1 MLLVKVGQG
10 NCPLEQGDRSLVPT
24 NILDLRNNNN
34 YNRKRMWLR
43 KDVIMSKTVVL
54 AEKPSVGRDLARV
67 LHCHKKGNG
76 FLEGDQY
83 IVTWALGHLVTLA
96 DPESYGDQYK
106 SWRLED
112 LPMLPSPLKLVV
124 IKKTGKQFQAVK
136 SQLLRKDVRDIVI
149 ATDAGR
155 EGELVARWILEKARV
170 NKPIKRLWI
179 SSVTDKAIKEGFRKL
194 KSGKE
199 YENLY
204 ASAVARA
211 EADWIVGL
219 NATRALTTKFNAQLS
234 SGRVQTPTLAM
245 IAQREEE
252 IRNFKPKKYYGIK
265 AVSEQGLSFTWQDPK
280 TKDTKTF
287 DMENIDKNLNQLKG
301 KGAKILNVKVTPKKT
316 YSPALYDL
324 TELQRDANKR
334 FGYSAKETLSIMQK
348 LYEQHKVL
356 TYPRTD
362 SRYITS
368 DIVPTLKDRLEACRI
383 KPYASAIAKILS
395 KPIKA
400 NKSFVDDQKVSDH
413 HAIIPTEESVPLSAL
428 TDKERKIYDLV
439 VKRFVAVLSP
449 AYQYEQTV
457 VTAII
462 GEESFFAKGKRV
474 ISLGWKEVYSDHD
487 DEDSEDDQTLPA
499 LTEGDALAIRSI
511 SKTSGET
518 KPPARFNEATLLSA
532 MENPTKYMAG
542 ESKDLIK
549 TIGETGGLGTVAT
562 RADIIEKLY
571 SSFLIEKKGK
581 EIHITSKGKQ
591 LLNLVPDEL
600 KSPVLT
606 AEWEQKLTKI
616 SKGALAK
623 TAFLNEMK
631 QYAKEVV
638 NEIKNSEQKFK
649 HDNITGSKCPEC
661 GKLMLEVN
669 GKKGK
674 MHVCQDRECGYKKGI
689 SKVTNARCPN
699 CHKKL
704 ELRGQGEGQIFVCKC
719 GHREKMSTFQERRK
733 KNQNSKVSKRE
744 VANYMKK
751 QEDNFS
757 NNALADALAKL
768 NLKE

>member
-1 MLLVKVGQG
+1 
-10 NCPLEQGDRSLVPT
+10 
-24 NILDLRNNNN
+24 
-34 YNRKRMWLR
+34 
-43 KDVIMSKTVVL
+43 MSKTVVL

-67 LHCHKKGNG
+67 LNCHKKGNG

-155 EGELVARWILEKARV
+155 EGELVARWILEKAHV

-179 SSVTDKAIKEGFRKL
+179 SSVTDKAIKEGFRTL
-194 KSGKE
+194 RSGKE

-219 NATRALTTKFNAQLS
+219 NATRALTTKYNAQLS

-245 IAQREEE
+245 IALREEE

-265 AVSEQGLSFTWQDPK
+265 AVTEKGLSFIWQDK
-280 TKDTKTF
+280 KSHDTKTF
-287 DMENIDKNLNQLKG
+287 DMDNIDKKLHHLNG
-301 KGAKILNVKVTPKKT
+301 KDAKIVSVKVTPKKT

-368 DIVPTLKDRLEACRI
+368 DLVPTLKDRLEACRI
-383 KPYASAIAKILS
+383 KPYAPAIAKILS

-400 NKSFVDDQKVSDH
+400 NKSFADDTKVSDH

-457 VTAII
+457 VTAKI
-462 GEESFFAKGKRV
+462 GDESFSAKGKRV
-474 ISLGWKEVYSDHD
+474 ISLGWKEVYSDHV

-499 LTEGDALAIRSI
+499 ITEGDTLAIRSI
-511 SKTSGET
+511 SKTTGET

-532 MENPTKYMAG
+532 MENPSKYMAG

-581 EIHITSKGKQ
+581 DIFITSKGKQ
-591 LLNLVPDEL
+591 LLNLVPEEL

-606 AEWEQKLTKI
+606 ADWEQKLTKI
-616 SKGALAK
+616 SKGALPK
-623 TAFLNEMK
+623 QVFLNEMK

-649 HDNITGSKCPEC
+649 HDNLTGSKCPEC

-674 MHVCQDRECGYKKGI
+674 MHVCQDRECGYRKGI

-733 KNQNSKVSKRE
+733 KNQNSKVSKRD

-751 QEDNFS
+751 QDDNFS

-768 NLKE
+768 NLKD

>member
-1 MLLVKVGQG
+1 
-10 NCPLEQGDRSLVPT
+10 
-24 NILDLRNNNN
+24 
-34 YNRKRMWLR
+34 
-43 KDVIMSKTVVL
+43 MSKTVVL

-67 LHCHKKGNG
+67 LNCHKKGNG

-155 EGELVARWILEKARV
+155 EGELVARWILEKAHV

-194 KSGKE
+194 RSGKE

-219 NATRALTTKFNAQLS
+219 NATRALTTKYNAQLS

-245 IAQREEE
+245 IALREEE

-265 AVSEQGLSFTWQDPK
+265 AVTEKGLSFTWQDK
-280 TKDTKTF
+280 KSNDTKTF
-287 DMENIDKNLNQLKG
+287 DMDNIDKKLNHLNG
-301 KGAKILNVKVTPKKT
+301 KDAKIVSVKVTPKKT

-368 DIVPTLKDRLEACRI
+368 DLVPTLKDRLEACRI
-383 KPYASAIAKILS
+383 KPYAPAITKILS

-400 NKSFVDDQKVSDH
+400 NKSFADDAKVSDH

-457 VTAII
+457 VTAKI
-462 GEESFFAKGKRV
+462 GDESFSAKGKRV
-474 ISLGWKEVYSDHD
+474 ISLGWKEVYSDHV

-499 LTEGDALAIRSI
+499 ITEGDTLAIRSI
-511 SKTSGET
+511 SKTTGET
-518 KPPARFNEATLLSA
+518 KSPARFNEATLLSA
-532 MENPTKYMAG
+532 MENPSKYMAG

-581 EIHITSKGKQ
+581 DIFITSKGKQ
-591 LLNLVPDEL
+591 LLNLVPEEL

-606 AEWEQKLTKI
+606 ADWEQKLTKI
-616 SKGALAK
+616 SKGALPK
-623 TAFLNEMK
+623 QVFLNEMK

-649 HDNITGSKCPEC
+649 HDNLTGSKCPEC

-674 MHVCQDRECGYKKGI
+674 MHVCQDRECGYRKGI

-744 VANYMKK
+744 VSNYMKK
-751 QEDNFS
+751 QDDNFS

-768 NLKE
+768 NLKD

>member
-1 MLLVKVGQG
+1 
-10 NCPLEQGDRSLVPT
+10 
-24 NILDLRNNNN
+24 
-34 YNRKRMWLR
+34 
-43 KDVIMSKTVVL
+43 MSKTVVL

-67 LHCHKKGNG
+67 LNCHKKGNG

-96 DPESYGDQYK
+96 DPESYGDNYK

-112 LPMLPSPLKLVV
+112 LPMLPAPLKLVV
-124 IKKTGKQFQAVK
+124 IKKTGKQFQSVK
-136 SQLLRKDVRDIVI
+136 TQLLRKDVRDIVI

-155 EGELVARWILEKARV
+155 EGELVARWIIEKARV

-194 KSGKE
+194 KAGKE

-219 NATRALTTKFNAQLS
+219 NATRALTTKYNAQLS

-245 IAQREEE
+245 IALREEE
-252 IRNFKPKKYYGIK
+252 IRGFKPKKYYGMK
-265 AVSEQGLSFTWQDPK
+265 AITNNRLTLTWQDAK
-280 TKDTKTF
+280 TNDTRTF
-287 DMENIDKNLNQLKG
+287 TEQQIDEKLGKLKG
-301 KGAKILNVKVTPKKT
+301 KSATVVDVKTTPKKT

-334 FGYSAKETLSIMQK
+334 YGYSAKETLSIMQK

-368 DIVPTLKDRLEACRI
+368 DIVETIKDRLEACRI
-383 KPYASAIAKILS
+383 KPYAQVIAKIT
-395 KPIKA
+395 KQPIKA
-400 NKSFVDDQKVSDH
+400 NKSFVDDGKVSDH

-428 TDKERKIYDLV
+428 SDKERKIYDLV
-439 VKRFVAVLSP
+439 VKRFLAVLLP
-449 AYQYEQTV
+449 AYQFEQTV
-457 VTAII
+457 VTTKI
-462 GEESFFAKGKRV
+462 GDEQFTAKGKR
-474 ISLGWKEVYSDHD
+474 ILTQGWKEVYSDYT
-487 DEDSEDDQTLPA
+487 DEDNEDEQKLPA
-499 LTEGDALAIRSI
+499 LSKGDLLPIVSLT
-511 SKTSGET
+511 KTTGET
-518 KPPARFNEATLLSA
+518 KPPSRFNEAALLSA

-581 EIHITSKGKQ
+581 EIFITSKGKQ
-591 LLNLVPDEL
+591 LLKLVPEDL

-606 AEWEQKLTKI
+606 ADWEQKLTKI
-616 SKGALAK
+616 SKGTLSK
-623 TAFLNEMK
+623 QAFLNEMK
-631 QYAKEVV
+631 HYAKEVV
-638 NEIKNSEQKFK
+638 NEIKNSKQTYK

-661 GKLMLEVN
+661 SKLLLEVN

-674 MHVCQDRECGYKKGI
+674 MLVCQDRECGYRKGV

-704 ELRGQGEGQIFVCKC
+704 ELRGEGEGQIFVCRC

-733 KNQNSKVSKRE
+733 KNQNSKVSKSD
-744 VANYMKK
+744 VAKYMKK
-751 QEDNFS
+751 QDDDFTNS
-757 NNALADALAKL
+757 ALADALAKL
-768 NLKE
+768 NLKK

>member
-1 MLLVKVGQG
+1 
-10 NCPLEQGDRSLVPT
+10 
-24 NILDLRNNNN
+24 
-34 YNRKRMWLR
+34 
-43 KDVIMSKTVVL
+43 MSKTVVL

-67 LHCHKKGNG
+67 LNCHKKGNG

-112 LPMLPSPLKLVV
+112 LPMLPSPLKLIV

-155 EGELVARWILEKARV
+155 EGELVARWILEKAHV

-179 SSVTDKAIKEGFRKL
+179 SSVTDKAIKEGFRTL
-194 KSGKE
+194 RSGKE

-211 EADWIVGL
+211 EADWVVGL
-219 NATRALTTKFNAQLS
+219 NATRALTTKYNAQLS

-245 IAQREEE
+245 IALREEE

-265 AVSEQGLSFTWQDPK
+265 AVTEKGLSFIWQDK
-280 TKDTKTF
+280 KSHDTKTF
-287 DMENIDKNLNQLKG
+287 DMDNIDKKLHNLNG
-301 KGAKILNVKVTPKKT
+301 KDAKIVSVKVTPKKT

-368 DIVPTLKDRLEACRI
+368 DLVPTLKDRLEACRI
-383 KPYASAIAKILS
+383 KPYAPAIAKILS

-400 NKSFVDDQKVSDH
+400 NKSFADDTKVSDH

-457 VTAII
+457 VTAKI
-462 GEESFFAKGKRV
+462 GDESFSAKGKRV
-474 ISLGWKEVYSDHD
+474 ISLGWKEVYSDHV

-499 LTEGDALAIRSI
+499 ITEGDTLAIRSI
-511 SKTSGET
+511 SKTTGET

-532 MENPTKYMAG
+532 MENPSKYMAG

-581 EIHITSKGKQ
+581 DIFITSKGKQ
-591 LLNLVPDEL
+591 LLNLVPEEL

-606 AEWEQKLTKI
+606 ADWEQKLTKI
-616 SKGALAK
+616 SKGALPK
-623 TAFLNEMK
+623 QVFLNEMK

-649 HDNITGSKCPEC
+649 HDNLTGSKCPEC

-674 MHVCQDRECGYKKGI
+674 MHVCQDRECGYRKGI

-733 KNQNSKVSKRE
+733 KNQNSKVSKRD

-751 QEDNFS
+751 QDDNFS

-768 NLKE
+768 NLKD